1 MNDVGMTIA
10 GTTATQSRERP
21 PEASGPAAPH
31 DAAAVRR
38 RWPWVLAAVIVAGFI
53 AVVLM
58 ELYVPGGEAW
68 TDDAYVT
75 VHYATI
81 APRVAGQVASVPV
94 DDNQLV
100 RAGQVIATLDER
112 DYATAVAHAAAL
124 LARDRA
130 QVANAAAAIERQ
142 PSIIAQDR
150 ANVDAAQAKL
160 LFARIDAKR
169 YQYLAT
175 TGAGSVQQGQLSE
188 TTAHQDVAAL
198 DSAEASVKADT
209 QQLDILRA
217 QRDAAE
223 ATVHSDEAA
232 LAQARLNLSYTQIV
246 ALMDG
251 TIAQR
256 GVQVGDYVGPGTA
269 LMALVPLKDVYIVA
283 NYREVDLRRM
293 RPGQHARVH
302 VDAYDID
309 LDGIVDSVPPA
320 SGAAFSPIAPNNAT
334 GNFTKIVQRL
344 PVKIV
349 FAPDQKLARLIRV
362 GLSVEVTVDT
372 VSRSPPGT
380 RPIFSSAIG

>member
-1 MNDVGMTIA
+1 MIIA
-10 GTTATQSRERP
+10 GTTATQSRERSP
-21 PEASGPAAPH
+21 AAGEPAAQLHDGPAW
-31 DAAAVRR
+31 R
-38 RWPWVLAAVIVAGFI
+38 RWPWVLAALIVAGFI
-53 AVVLM
+53 AVVLT
-58 ELYVPGGEAW
+58 ELYFPGVEAW

-81 APRVAGQVASVPV
+81 APRVAGQVTFVPV
-94 DDNQLV
+94 DGNQHVL
-100 RAGQVIATLDER
+100 AGQVIATLDER
-112 DYATAVAHAAAL
+112 DYATAVAHAEAL

-130 QVANAAAAIERQ
+130 QVADAAAAIERQ
-142 PSIIAQDR
+142 PSIIAQNR

-160 LFARIDAKR
+160 LFARVDAKR

-175 TGAGSVQQGQLSE
+175 TWAGSVKQGQLSA
-188 TTAHQDVAAL
+188 TTATQDVAAL
-198 DSAEASVKADT
+198 QAAEAAVKADT

-223 ATVHSDEAA
+223 ATVQSDAAA
-232 LAQARLNLSYTQIV
+232 LQQARLNLSYARIL
-246 ALMDG
+246 APMDG

-256 GVQVGDYVGPGTA
+256 AVQVGDYVGPGTA

-293 RPGQHARVH
+293 MPGQHARVH
-302 VDAYDID
+302 VDAYDLD

-320 SGAAFSPIAPNNAT
+320 SGAAFSPIPPNNAT

-349 FAPDQKLARLIRV
+349 LAPGQKLARLVRV

-372 VSRSPPGT
+372 ASGGVDSGRSL
-380 RPIFSSAIG
+380 AEQE

>member
-1 MNDVGMTIA
+1 MNFVGPA
-10 GTTATQSRERP
+10 ATQTRERP
-21 PEASGPAAPH
+21 PEASSPAAQL
-31 DAAAVRR
+31 DYASVRH
-38 RWPWVLAAVIVAGFI
+38 RWPWVFAALIVAGFI

-58 ELYVPGGEAW
+58 KLYFPGGEAW

-81 APRVAGQVASVPV
+81 APRVAGQITSVPV
-94 DDNQLV
+94 DDNQHV

-112 DYATAVAHAAAL
+112 DYATAVAHAEAL

-130 QVANAAAAIERQ
+130 QVADAAAAIQRQ

-150 ANVDAAQAKL
+150 ANVDGVQAKL
-160 LFARIDAKR
+160 LFARVDAKR

-188 TTAHQDVAAL
+188 TTARQDVAAL
-198 DSAEASVKADT
+198 QAAEASVQADT

-217 QRDAAE
+217 LRDAAE

-232 LAQARLNLSYTQIV
+232 LAQARLNLSYTHIL

-256 GVQVGDYVGPGTA
+256 AVQVGDYVGPGTA
-269 LMALVPLKDVYIVA
+269 LMALVPLQDAYIVA

-293 RPGQHARVH
+293 APGQHARIH

-344 PVKIV
+344 PVKV
-349 FAPDQKLARLIRV
+349 VLAPDQKLARLIRV
-362 GLSVEVTVDT
+362 GLSVEVTIDTARGGVD
-372 VSRSPPGT
+372 
-380 RPIFSSAIG
+380 AE